1 MLNIFKQLA
10 RHWKVC
16 LAVALLLVVQAQCDL
31 SLPGYTSRIVD
42 VGITQGGVES
52 PAPEVVRAETLNA
65 LLKLMDADTAACPR
79 ISPPTMLMVEPIC
92 EGMRVPASLMR

>member
-65 LLKLMDADTAACPR
+65 LLKLMDAETAALVDALSLIH
-79 ISPPTMLMVEPIC
+79 ISEPTRPY
-92 EGMRVPASLMR
+92 

>member
-52 PAPEVVRAETLNA
+52 PAPKR
-65 LLKLMDADTAACPR
+65 
-79 ISPPTMLMVEPIC
+79 
-92 EGMRVPASLMR
+92 